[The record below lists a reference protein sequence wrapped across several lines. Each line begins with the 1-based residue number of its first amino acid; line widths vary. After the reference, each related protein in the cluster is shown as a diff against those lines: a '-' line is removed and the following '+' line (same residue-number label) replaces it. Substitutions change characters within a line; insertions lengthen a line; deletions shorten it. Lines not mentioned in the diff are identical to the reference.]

1 MPDLLSQRRPE
12 SVRELAAIVL
22 EAKSSGQG
30 IYPIGGGTMFD
41 VGRAPTKPGFLVDMT
56 ALNVIDDYPARDMT
70 ITVQPGVTIQTL
82 QDALAVENQ
91 WLPIDVPNPERATV
105 GGVIAANVSGSHRFG
120 YGTIRDYLIGIQF
133 LTDDGV
139 EVKGGGR
146 VVKNVAG
153 YDLMKLQVGAL
164 GTLGVITQATFK
176 VKPKSE
182 SVAIVRCGVTIER
195 IGTLLDLL
203 HTSKSRPVA
212 IELLNPV
219 AAEAIGLSNSH
230 WQCVIGFEEKATTV
244 KWQRATLL
252 DELKVANIAVIAEE
266 TAKIWPTIAALQ
278 IHPASRYIAKASVLP
293 SQVAAEIAKLPLAN
307 SRIIHAQPLNGVL
320 WLHATETPDW
330 PANVAVRRAPNDW
343 RRVAAQDPAWKLM
356 EHVKRTIDPNDVFS
370 PGRLFD

>member
-1 MPDLLSQRRPE
+1 MPDLLSRRRPE

-22 EAKSSGQG
+22 EAKASGQG

-41 VGRAPTKPGFLVDMT
+41 VGRAPTKPGFLIDTT
-56 ALNVIDDYPARDMT
+56 ALNTIDDYPARDMT
-70 ITVQPGVTIQTL
+70 ITVQPGVTIQAL

-91 WLPIDVPNPERATV
+91 WLPIDVPNPDLATV
-105 GGVIAANVSGSHRFG
+105 GGVIAANVSGSHRYG

-133 LTDDGV
+133 LTDDGI

-182 SVAIVRCGVTIER
+182 SVAIIRCGVTLDR
-195 IGTLLDLL
+195 IGTLLELL
-203 HTSKSRPVA
+203 HASKSRPVA
-212 IELLNPV
+212 IELLNPPS
-219 AAEAIGLSNSH
+219 AEAIGLSNAQ

-244 KWQRATLL
+244 KWQRTTLL
-252 DELKVANIAVIAEE
+252 DELKAANISVIAEE
-266 TAKIWPTIAALQ
+266 TAKIWPTIAGLQ
-278 IHPASRYIAKASVLP
+278 IHPASRYIGKANVLP
-293 SQVAAEIAKLPLAN
+293 SRVAAEIAKLPHAD
-307 SRIIHAQPLNGVL
+307 SCIIHAQPLNGIL
-320 WLHATETPDW
+320 WLHSTETPDW
-330 PANVAVRRAPNDW
+330 PATVAVRRASNVW
-343 RRVAAQDPAWKLM
+343 GNATQDPAWKLM
-356 EHVKRTIDPNDVFS
+356 EHIKRTIDPNDLFS

>member
-12 SVRELAAIVL
+12 SVRELAAIVQ

-41 VGRAPTKPGFLVDMT
+41 VGRAPTKPGFLIDMT
-56 ALNVIDDYPARDMT
+56 ALHAIDDYPARDMT

-105 GGVIAANVSGSHRFG
+105 GGMIAANVSGSHRFG

-182 SVAIVRCGVTIER
+182 SVAVIRCGVPIER

-293 SQVAAEIAKLPLAN
+293 SQVAAEIAKLPLAD

-343 RRVAAQDPAWKLM
+343 RWVAPQDPAWKLM
-356 EHVKRTIDPNDVFS
+356 EHVKRTIDPNDLFS
-370 PGRLFD
+370 PGRLFN

>member
-41 VGRAPTKPGFLVDMT
+41 VGRAPTKPGFLLDMNV
-56 ALNVIDDYPARDMT
+56 LNAIDDYPARDMT

-133 LTDDGV
+133 LTDDGI

-182 SVAIVRCGVTIER
+182 SVAIIRCGVTLDR
-195 IGTLLDLL
+195 IGTLLELL
-203 HTSKSRPVA
+203 HASKSRPVA
-212 IELLNPV
+212 IELLNTV
-219 AAEAIGLSNSH
+219 AAEAIGLPNSL

-244 KWQRATLL
+244 KWQVATLL
-252 DELKVANIAVIAEE
+252 DELKAANIAVIAEE

-278 IHPASRYIAKASVLP
+278 IHPASRYIGKANVLP
-293 SQVAAEIAKLPLAN
+293 SRVAAEIAKLPHEE
-307 SRIIHAQPLNGVL
+307 SRIIHAQPLNGIL
-320 WLHATETPDW
+320 WIHATETPDW

-343 RRVAAQDPAWKLM
+343 RMVAPQDPAWKLM
-356 EHVKRTIDPNDVFS
+356 KHVKRTIDPNDLFS